1 MKRIS
6 FINIINWSMIINKQ
20 DLKFSCKKGDVFV
33 FGFPKLKDVEGIDL
47 NNGMAMFWGEGY
59 EMYIANMKTKI
70 IRQFATKEGL
80 LLVDD
85 KDIDY
90 NSISSCFTDCLHIA
104 KAKEL
109 CWEHLNRWDGF
120 KKGLCALKWTLY
132 PEGTFFMDED
142 GFGMENNNEEAVYA
156 IVNMDLEIVVPFQP
170 IRNIEAY
177 LRSIRKHGVSKISE
191 KVENGELRF

>member
-1 MKRIS
+1 MILNDII
-6 FINIINWSMIINKQ
+6 FINKRGRIH
-20 DLKFSCKKGDVFV
+20 
-33 FGFPKLKDVEGIDL
+33 VEGIPELKGISGINLGND
-47 NNGMAMFWGEGY
+47 MFFFWGEGD
-59 EMYIANMKTKI
+59 ETYIGNMKTKK

-90 NSISSCFTDCLHIA
+90 DAISSSFRDSLNIA

-109 CWEHLNRWDGF
+109 RWERLNRWDGF
-120 KKGLCALKWTLY
+120 KKGLCALKWTLC
-132 PEGTFFMDED
+132 PDGMFFMDED

-170 IRNIEAY
+170 IRNVDAY
-177 LRSIRKHGVSKISE
+177 LRSLRKHGLIKFSE
-191 KVENGELRF
+191 KVKNGELPF